1 MPLLWKKMKG
11 VLMTERWNMCD
22 RDTIQSLVKVNACA
36 DFALREA
43 CSADQTEKEK
53 KKKEEAKGTSLK
65 LGAGPKATKVALDPE
80 SLSPA
85 EDTRTV
91 VLFNRN
97 HFSPGTKSALV

>member
-22 RDTIQSLVKVNACA
+22 RDTIQPLVKVNACA
-36 DFALREA
+36 DFALHEPAAQIRP
-43 CSADQTEKEK
+43 KRK
-53 KKKEEAKGTSLK
+53 KKKEEEAKGTSLK
-65 LGAGPKATKVALDPE
+65 LGAEPKATKVALDPE